1 MVVESDWSAKTD
13 GRENESAE
21 TEGVEG
27 RADLWWMHRPHH
39 VVLFLG
45 PLIARQGATPW
56 KSFTTGREEAPVKI
70 EFQSNKSNKSQDSTD
85 EIQSHVSLLIF

>member
-1 MVVESDWSAKTD
+1 MVESGWSAKTD

-27 RADLWWMHRPHH
+27 RADLLHPPHV

-45 PLIARQGATPW
+45 PLIARQGATP
-56 KSFTTGREEAPVKI
+56 
-70 EFQSNKSNKSQDSTD
+70 
-85 EIQSHVSLLIF
+85 

>member
-1 MVVESDWSAKTD
+1 MVGKGWSGKTD

-27 RADLWWMHRPHH
+27 RVDLWWMHRPHV

-45 PLIARQGATPW
+45 LLMARQGATP
-56 KSFTTGREEAPVKI
+56 
-70 EFQSNKSNKSQDSTD
+70 
-85 EIQSHVSLLIF
+85 